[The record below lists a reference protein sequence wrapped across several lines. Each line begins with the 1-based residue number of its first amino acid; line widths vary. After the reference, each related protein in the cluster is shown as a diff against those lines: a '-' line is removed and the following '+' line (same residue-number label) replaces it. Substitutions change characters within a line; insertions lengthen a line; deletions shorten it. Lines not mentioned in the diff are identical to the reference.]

1 MAFYK
6 KVGDSCIC
14 DMKDGQEVRYFIP
27 EGWFNSKGA
36 IVTGEYINL
45 LGVFSYALYDEKGK
59 PIGKLR
65 NFKFPTAFL
74 CQPYLIDKEKDLKLT
89 EYSDPCDYRILRF
102 KKGDKLIVETKVP
115 QLIENVEDFIKLF
128 VITGHIPSNIPYDE
142 LHEYILDNIKYSG
155 NKYSGVPN
163 QMIGMFISKLCR
175 DYNDI
180 SKPFRLSKEK
190 KAHKFTAYKSISV
203 KEVPKYTSAYASFTS
218 QVFDDS
224 VIAAT
229 QLKSHEFSPLERVL
243 MGHPNPS
250 SDGAKQ

>member
-1 MAFYK
+1 
-6 KVGDSCIC
+6 
-14 DMKDGQEVRYFIP
+14 
-27 EGWFNSKGA
+27 
-36 IVTGEYINL
+36 
-45 LGVFSYALYDEKGK
+45 
-59 PIGKLR
+59 
-65 NFKFPTAFL
+65 
-74 CQPYLIDKEKDLKLT
+74 
-89 EYSDPCDYRILRF
+89 
-102 KKGDKLIVETKVP
+102 
-115 QLIENVEDFIKLF
+115 
-128 VITGHIPSNIPYDE
+128 
-142 LHEYILDNIKYSG
+142 
-155 NKYSGVPN
+155 
-163 QMIGMFISKLCR
+163 MIGMFISKLCR